1 MNNSPNDQ
9 LKKNDDE
16 IDLLEL
22 FHVLLQGK
30 WIIVSVTAFAS
41 IWGVLYSLSLP
52 NIYESKSMLAPVSP
66 SGGISSSL
74 GGYASLA
81 GLAGLELPSSGG
93 GSNTAQAIQKLQSL
107 SFFEENILP
116 NIFLPDLMAFESW
129 EFQTNTSIHNK
140 DAYDK
145 DTDTWVRGYSYPKK
159 QIPSAQE
166 SYKAFMG
173 HFNISEDRKT
183 GFLSL
188 KIKHQSP
195 FIAKQWAELVINQ
208 VNTFYRQKDK
218 SESEKAVVY
227 LNQKLAMTSLSEVKV
242 AIAELLQQHTKKLTL
257 VEAKEFYVFEFI
269 DPPAVPEIKSD
280 PSRALICIFS
290 AILGGLLGILLV
302 FIIHYGFK
310 KKAS

>member
-1 MNNSPNDQ
+1 MNNSPDDQ

-41 IWGVLYSLSLP
+41 ICGVLYSLSLP
-52 NIYESKSMLAPVSP
+52 NIYESKSLLAPVSS
-66 SGGISSSL
+66 SGGISGSL

-81 GLAGLELPSSGG
+81 GLAGVQLPSSGG
-93 GSNTAQAIQKLQSL
+93 GSNTAQAIQKLKSL

-129 EFQTNTSIHNK
+129 EFQTNTLIHNK
-140 DAYDK
+140 DAYNK

-166 SYKAFMG
+166 SFKAFKG

-195 FIAKQWAELVINQ
+195 FVAKQWAELVINQ
-208 VNTFYRQKDK
+208 VNTYYRQKDK

-269 DPPAVPEIKSD
+269 DPPAVPEIKSE
-280 PSRALICIFS
+280 PKRALICIIS
-290 AILGGLLGILLV
+290 AILGGLLSILLV

>member
-52 NIYESKSMLAPVSP
+52 NIYESKSMLAPVST

-116 NIFLPDLMAFESW
+116 NIFLPDLMAYESW

-218 SESEKAVVY
+218 SESEKAVIY

-269 DPPAVPEIKSD
+269 DPPAVPEIKSE
-280 PSRALICIFS
+280 PKRALICIIS
-290 AILGGLLGILLV
+290 AILGGLLSILLV
-302 FIIHYGFK
+302 FIMHYGFK

>member
-1 MNNSPNDQ
+1 MNNLPDDQ

-22 FHVLLQGK
+22 FHVLFQGK

-41 IWGVLYSLSLP
+41 IIGVYYSLSLP
-52 NIYESKSMLAPVSP
+52 NIYESKSLLVPVD
-66 SGGISSSL
+66 SSSSIT
-74 GGYASLA
+74 GSMGAYAGLA
-81 GLAGLELPSSGG
+81 GLAGINLPSGG
-93 GSNTAQAIQKLQSL
+93 EGNSAQAIQKIKSL

-116 NIFLPDLMAFESW
+116 NIFLPDLLALESW
-129 EFQTNTSIHNK
+129 DFQSNTLTHNEDAYNK
-140 DAYDK
+140 D
-145 DTDTWVRGYSYPKK
+145 TNTWVRGYSYPKK

-166 SYKAFMG
+166 SFRAFKG
-173 HFNISEDRKT
+173 HLNLSEDRKS
-183 GFLSL
+183 GFISL
-188 KIKHQSP
+188 KVKHQSP
-195 FIAKQWAELVINQ
+195 YVAKQWAELVINQ

-280 PSRALICIFS
+280 PKRALICIIS
-290 AILGGLLGILLV
+290 AILGGMLSILLV

-310 KKAS
+310 RKVY